1 MNKAKWKLQEA
12 STLNELKEGENELG
26 VFEAFIESRAV
37 YDFHHNQVKNG
48 YPKGTL
54 EYNVYDNKI
63 TELNLMNGHP
73 SE

>member
-48 YPKGTL
+48 YPKGTP

-63 TELNLMNGHP
+63 IELNLMNGHP